1 MVTDVIIL
9 AGGFGER
16 LWPASG
22 KNYPKQFLK
31 LDGNLS
37 FLQQAILRALFIKP
51 SGKILIVTRLGLE
64 ETIAQQCCELFDTQD
79 EQTIQ
84 KIKNDVIIISEPKPR
99 HTTAPIVLACHYLNK
114 TDPDTK
120 HSILVLTSDHIIGP
134 LSAFKHDIEK
144 ACFSSEKGHF
154 ITFGI
159 QPYEPATG
167 YGYIIT
173 GEAEKDNP
181 QSYEIKEFKEKP
193 DKKTAEKFIAMG
205 NCRWNSG
212 MFAFTAEFFL
222 NELKNCTPEVYE
234 AFTSVSEGP
243 VPSVDSIQGIHML
256 YPWKEAVDAYER
268 TPAIAVDKSIAE
280 KTKNAYSVL
289 ATFSWDDVG
298 TWDSFE
304 KHFHNKN
311 ENAVF
316 AGSENCFVYSDI
328 PVAICGLDDVT
339 VVIKNGKA
347 LVMRKGCSSL
357 VREAAQHFSE

>member
-1 MVTDVIIL
+1 MITDVIIL

-31 LDGNLS
+31 LEGNLS
-37 FLQQAILRALFIKP
+37 FLQQSLIRALYLKP
-51 SGKILIVTRLGLE
+51 EGKILIVTRSGLE
-64 ETIAQQCCELFDTQD
+64 KPISIQCQELFATLDSD
-79 EQTIQ
+79 CIR
-84 KIKNDVIIISEPKPR
+84 KIKDDVIIIAEPSPR
-99 HTTAPIVLACHYLNK
+99 HTTAPIVLSCHYLKLTAPEIN
-114 TDPDTK
+114 
-120 HSILVLTSDHIIGP
+120 HSILVLTSDHIIQP
-134 LSAFKHDIEK
+134 LSAFKNDVEK
-144 ACFSSEKGHF
+144 AALSAEKGHF

-181 QSYEIKEFKEKP
+181 QSYAITEFKEKP
-193 DKKTAEKFIAMG
+193 DKATAEKYIAMG

-212 MFAFTAEFFL
+212 MFTFSADFFL
-222 NELKNCTPEVYE
+222 EELKKCTPEAYD
-234 AFTSVSEGP
+234 AFTSVADG
-243 VPSVDSIQGIHML
+243 SIPEIKRLNDIQTI
-256 YPWKEAVDAYER
+256 YPWTEAIQAYEI

-304 KHFHNKN
+304 KHFNKKTD
-311 ENAVF
+311 NAIL
-316 AGSENCFVYSDI
+316 AGSDNCFVYSDI
-328 PVAICGLDDVT
+328 PVAICGLDDISVI
-339 VVIKNGKA
+339 IKNGKA

-357 VREAAQHFSE
+357 VREAAQHFPD

>member
-1 MVTDVIIL
+1 MVSDVVIL

-22 KNYPKQFLK
+22 KDYPKQFLK

-37 FLQQAILRALFIKP
+37 FLQQSLIRALYIKP
-51 SGKILIVTRLGLE
+51 EGKILIVTRLGLE
-64 ETIAQQCCELFDTQD
+64 KTIAQQCCELFESQD
-79 EQTIQ
+79 EETVQ
-84 KIKNDVIIISEPKPR
+84 KIKDDVIIISEPKPR
-99 HTTAPIVLACHYLNK
+99 HTTAPIVLACHYLNMIA
-114 TDPDTK
+114 PDVK

-134 LSAFKHDIEK
+134 LSAFKNDVEK
-144 ACFSSEKGHF
+144 AHQSAEKGHF

-173 GEAEKDNP
+173 GDAEKDNP
-181 QSYEIKEFKEKP
+181 QVYAIKEFKEKP
-193 DKKTAEKFIAMG
+193 DKQTAEKFIAMG

-212 MFAFTAEFFL
+212 MFTFTADFFL
-222 NELKNCTPEVYE
+222 EELKKCTPEAYD
-234 AFTSVSEGP
+234 AFICVSKGAIP
-243 VPSVDSIQGIHML
+243 KVDLIDGIQML
-256 YPWKEAVDAYER
+256 YPWPEAEHAYDT

-280 KTKNAYSVL
+280 KTNNAYSVL
-289 ATFSWDDVG
+289 ATFTWDDVG

-304 KHFHNKN
+304 KHFHNKTD
-311 ENAVF
+311 NAIL

-357 VREAAQHFSE
+357 VREAAQHFSD